1 MNPAKNVFAIVLAA
15 GKSKRLGRPK
25 ALLKCGEKT
34 LIKFIVDK
42 LESINLNV
50 VVITN
55 LELEKLIAK
64 SLKSNN
70 TKIIVPKNT
79 EYRTGNLIAGLNVIK
94 NPEKILVVPID
105 RPGWSLDT
113 LKHLLKMNVTCCPE
127 FQGKGG
133 HPLLICKNDLEKLS
147 KSSIDTPLNT
157 IFTTKRIIVKDQYL
171 HLNIDTPE
179 DLILFKKFITEI

>member
-70 TKIIVPKNT
+70 TKIIVPRNT
-79 EYRTGNLIAGLNVIK
+79 ENRTGNLIAGLNVIK